1 MAASEEGKEQGKE
14 QAGQEPGA
22 GTGTGVSRRAA
33 LRTGA
38 IAGTTLAALGTGQL
52 GAAAAGPRP
61 PEVPGA
67 EQHSWPPRRGRT
79 MMGVPFEPR
88 ARVRVGIIG
97 LGNRGA
103 AMLPL
108 FLAVPGMRVTA
119 VCDVDP
125 AKVARAAAVI
135 TGKGHPAP
143 ATFDQGEHAFER
155 LCERDDVD
163 FVYVATPWGWHV
175 DMALAA
181 MGAGKHAGV
190 ECPIATTVEDLWEL
204 VNTSEQ
210 TRRHCLQ
217 LENCCYG
224 RNELRALRMAH
235 DGMFGELLHGSG
247 AYLHD
252 LRELLFS
259 ETYYA
264 DQWRRDWHTRLDG
277 DLYPTHGLGPVASY
291 LDINRG
297 DRLVRMTSMSTPAL
311 GLADYRA
318 QHVPDGDPRWR
329 ERYVNGD
336 VTMSLLQT
344 EKGRV
349 IHLVHGV
356 SNPHPYS
363 RLNHLAGTK
372 GVFEDYPPRIY
383 LEPDAG
389 DHRWRDWDDYAE
401 HDHWLWKDVGP
412 GPGGH
417 GGMDYLMLYRLGQ
430 TMRLG
435 LPPDM
440 DVYDAAAWNAPF
452 ALSVLSVRYGSL
464 PMPFPDFTRGHWR
477 TPHPGTDSEK
487 P

>member
-1 MAASEEGKEQGKE
+1 MAD
-14 QAGQEPGA
+14 EPA
-22 GTGTGVSRRAA
+22 RSPENVTRRSA

-38 IAGTTLAALGTGQL
+38 AAGAGLAALGIGQ
-52 GAAAAGPRP
+52 GIA
-61 PEVPGA
+61 GA
-67 EQHSWPPRRGRT
+67 EPASGIGEDARSWPKPRGAS
-79 MMGVPFEPR
+79 MMGVPFE
-88 ARVRVGIIG
+88 ARDTVRIGIIG

-103 AMLPL
+103 SMLPL
-108 FLAVPGMRVTA
+108 FLAVPNVRVTA
-119 VCDVDP
+119 VCDINAEFV
-125 AKVARAAAVI
+125 AKASATI
-135 TGKGHPAP
+135 TKAGHPAP
-143 ATFDQGEHAFER
+143 ATCTGGDHAYEQLVR
-155 LCERDDVD
+155 RDDID
-163 FVYVATPWGWHV
+163 FVYLATPWEWHTP
-175 DMALAA
+175 MALAA
-181 MGAGKHAGV
+181 MRAGKHVGS
-190 ECPIATTVEDLWEL
+190 ECPIATTIPDMWEL

-224 RNELRALRMAH
+224 KNELRVLRMAH
-235 DGMFGELLHGSG
+235 EGLFGELLHGSG

-259 ETYYA
+259 DTYYQG
-264 DQWRRDWHTRLDG
+264 QWRRAWHTKVNG

-318 QHVPDGDPRWR
+318 QHVPAGDPRWR
-329 ERYVNGD
+329 ERYVDGD

-372 GVFEDYPPRIY
+372 GVFEDYPARIY
-383 LEPDAG
+383 LEPTHSHDTWG
-389 DHRWRDWDDYAE
+389 SFEDFKNY
-401 HDHWLWKDVGP
+401 DHWLWKDIGP

-417 GGMDYLMLYRLGQ
+417 GGMDYLMLYRLAQ
-430 TMRLG
+430 TIRLG
-435 LPPDM
+435 LAPDM

-452 ALSVLSVRYGSL
+452 ALSAMSVRLGGA
-464 PMPFPDFTRGHWR
+464 PIPFPDFTRGRWK
-477 TPHPGTDSEK
+477 TPHPGTDSPK
-487 P
+487 PG